1 MALRKKHR
9 ESEVSTDSLSDI
21 MFFLMLFFLILSTMV
36 SPNAIKVALPNSE
49 VKTTVENRVKPIHL
63 AVTKDRKYYVNS
75 LEVPLSNLETEI
87 SKLSTAQLEPTVIMH
102 LDKEL
107 SIQDEIDVM
116 TICYKLKCKTV
127 LATAATNK

>member
-1 MALRKKHR
+1 MSLRKKHR
-9 ESEVSTDSLSDI
+9 ETEVSTDSLSDI

-36 SPNAIKVALPNSE
+36 SPNAIKVALPKSD
-49 VKTTVENRVKPIHL
+49 VKTTVENTVKPIHV
-63 AVTKDRKYYVNS
+63 AITKDKKYFVNS
-75 LEVPLSNLETEI
+75 KEVSRETLEKEI
-87 SKLSTAQLEPTVIMH
+87 SALSSLQLEPTVIMH

-107 SIQDEIDVM
+107 SIQDEIDIM

>member
-9 ESEVSTDSLSDI
+9 EAEVSTDSLSDI

-36 SPNAIKVALPNSE
+36 SPNAIKVALPKSD
-49 VKTTVENRVKPIHL
+49 VKTTVNNDIKPIHL
-63 AVTKDRKYYVNS
+63 AITKDKKYFVNS
-75 LEVPLSNLETEI
+75 KEVSVATLESEI
-87 SKLSTAQLEPTVIMH
+87 SALSSLQLEPTVIMH

-107 SIQDEIDVM
+107 SIQDEIDIM

-127 LATAATNK
+127 LATAATKK

>member
-1 MALRKKHR
+1 MSLRKKHR
-9 ESEVSTDSLSDI
+9 EAEVSTDSLSDI

-36 SPNAIKVALPNSE
+36 SPNAIKVALPKSD
-49 VKTTVENRVKPIHL
+49 VKTTVNNDVKPIHL
-63 AVTKDRKYYVNS
+63 AITKDKKYFVNS
-75 LEVPLSNLETEI
+75 KEVSLETLEPEI
-87 SKLSTAQLEPTVIMH
+87 SVLSSAQLDPTVIMH

-107 SIQDEIDVM
+107 SIQDEIDIM

>member
-49 VKTTVENRVKPIHL
+49 VKTTIDNNKKPIHL

-75 LEVPLSNLETEI
+75 LEVPLANLELEL
-87 SKLSTAQLEPTVIMH
+87 SKLSNAQLEPTVIMH

>member
-9 ESEVSTDSLSDI
+9 EAEVSTDSLSDI

-36 SPNAIKVALPNSE
+36 SPNAIKVALPKSE
-49 VKTTVENRVKPIHL
+49 VKTTVDNTVKPIHL
-63 AVTKDRKYYVNS
+63 AITKDKKYFVNS
-75 LEVPLSNLETEI
+75 KEVSLATLEPEI
-87 SKLSTAQLEPTVIMH
+87 SVLSTAQLEPTVIMH

-107 SIQDEIDVM
+107 SIQDEIDIM

>member
-9 ESEVSTDSLSDI
+9 ESEVSTDSLNDI
-21 MFFLMLFFLILSTMV
+21 MFFLLLFFLILSTMV
-36 SPNAIKVALPNSE
+36 TPNAIKVALPNSQARE
-49 VKTTVENRVKPIHL
+49 TIENRKKPIHL

-75 LEVPLSNLETEI
+75 TEVPYASLEQELA
-87 SKLSTAQLEPTVIMH
+87 KLASQLTEPTVLMH

-107 SIQDEIDVM
+107 TIQDEIDIM

-127 LATAATNK
+127 LATAATKK

>member
-9 ESEVSTDSLSDI
+9 DAEVSTDSLSDI

-36 SPNAIKVALPNSE
+36 SPNAIKVALPKSE
-49 VKTTVENRVKPIHL
+49 VKTTVENDVKPIHV
-63 AVTKDRKYYVNS
+63 AITKDKKYFVNSKEVTKETMESEIAV
-75 LEVPLSNLETEI
+75 LSNAL
-87 SKLSTAQLEPTVIMH
+87 LEPTVIMH

-107 SIQDEIDVM
+107 SIQDEIDIM